1 MKSRGSDN
9 ISRSRKDAV
18 LPALKENW
26 KTVLMG
32 DADAASRQGVK
43 DKVDD
48 LTSFLD
54 GRTEAITEYSE
65 TQIRRLIE
73 KITVSDEK
81 LTR

>member
-1 MKSRGSDN
+1 MESVVLISRVRTKAYRKALKSRGSDN

-43 DKVDD
+43 DNS
-48 LTSFLD
+48 L
-54 GRTEAITEYSE
+54 
-65 TQIRRLIE
+65 
-73 KITVSDEK
+73 
-81 LTR
+81 

>member
-1 MKSRGSDN
+1 
-9 ISRSRKDAV
+9 
-18 LPALKENW
+18 
-26 KTVLMG
+26 MG
-32 DADAASRQGVK
+32 YADAASRQGVK

-65 TQIRRLIE
+65 TQIRRIIE